1 MLKLKVLGAAAILAG
16 AVAISGLAAAQGGG
30 GGGGGGQG
38 GGGPSSGPNSG
49 PTSGMGNMSGD
60 VDRDRLR
67 VRDPASGR
75 DQLRDRDR
83 DQIRDPDRD
92 RLYLGTQDRIRKFDR
107 DGDSRV
113 NRAEFEDW
121 HKDMFGQMD
130 ADGNGLTLEEYH
142 AARFGPGPY
151 SNADSQRQAL
161 MRQQANLRKTERF
174 RVMDGNG
181 DGVVSRE
188 EYMRFGEH
196 AWLEADTNDDG
207 QLSWGELQSY
217 NRGM

>member
-1 MLKLKVLGAAAILAG
+1 MLKLKILGAAAILAG
-16 AVAISGLAAAQGGG
+16 AIAVAGLADAQGGNRQ
-30 GGGGGGQG
+30 GGGQG
-38 GGGPSSGPNSG
+38 SGQG
-49 PTSGMGNMSGD
+49 TGMGTPAGD
-60 VDRDRLR
+60 MDRDRLR
-67 VRDPASGR
+67 VMDPASGR
-75 DQLRDRDR
+75 DKLQDRDRDR
-83 DQIRDPDRD
+83 DMIRDPDRD
-92 RLYLGTQDRIRKFDR
+92 RRYIGTQDRLQKFDR
-107 DGDSRV
+107 DGDARV

-121 HKDMFGQMD
+121 HKDMFSQMD

-151 SNADSQRQAL
+151 SDANPERQAL
-161 MRQQANLRKTERF
+161 MRQQANLRKTERY

>member
-1 MLKLKVLGAAAILAG
+1 MPKLKFLGAAAVLVG
-16 AVAISGLAAAQGGG
+16 AVAMSGLAVAQ
-30 GGGGGGQG
+30 GGGGGQG
-38 GGGPSSGPNSG
+38 GGGQGA
-49 PTSGMGNMSGD
+49 GMGTMSGD
-60 VDRDRLR
+60 MDRDRLR
-67 VRDPASGR
+67 VMDPASGR
-75 DQLRDRDR
+75 DKLQDRDR

-92 RLYLGTQDRIRKFDR
+92 RLFLGTQDRLHKFDR

-113 NRAEFEDW
+113 NRTEFQDW

-130 ADGNGLTLEEYH
+130 ADGNGLTLQEFH

-151 SNADSQRQAL
+151 SNADPERQAL

-174 RVMDGNG
+174 HVMDGNG
-181 DGVVSRE
+181 DGVVNRE

-207 QLSWGELQSY
+207 ALSWGELQSY